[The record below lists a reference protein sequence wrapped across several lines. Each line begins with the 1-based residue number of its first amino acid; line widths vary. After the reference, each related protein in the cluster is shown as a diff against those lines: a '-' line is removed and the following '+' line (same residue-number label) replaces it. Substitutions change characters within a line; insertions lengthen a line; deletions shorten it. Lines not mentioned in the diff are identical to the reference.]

1 MAFHCMNCNGS
12 MVFDVATQR
21 MKCLHC
27 GSECD
32 PHDFVVRDEAIDQGA
47 TDATQTNAGEASA
60 MARFT
65 CQNCGAAL
73 EGTEDSMIGFCPYC
87 GGQSMVRE
95 RGATYEVEGIVP
107 FKVDKQNCVELYGKY
122 TKGVGCL
129 PKEFRDPSFIQN
141 FVGIY
146 MPYFQYD
153 VYLDSASVKGTK
165 TVERNSRYDVINHYA
180 IDATVDAVYKRG
192 VSFDA
197 SKYLD
202 DTISNRVQPYDLDL
216 MEPFSPAYL
225 AGFYADS
232 STVDPKLYDEDAQEV
247 ASGDLVEVI
256 SKHMSGTKGISVSKK
271 DAEVGAQ
278 TTGHHSALLPLWF
291 LTWRKEDRVA
301 YAVVNGATG
310 KVVSDLPLD
319 LKAFALRCVIASAV
333 LFAILELLFQPTP
346 FITSAISLLAAIAMA
361 FCILTS
367 ARTEYESASHAN
379 DKGWE
384 GDLDEDDLETGDDA
398 SNPAGKKTKK
408 KKKKGMNEGV
418 RTILEVVGMIGIIFL
433 VMLLYIGRGT
443 AAVAIAKILFPIVSI
458 PIVGY
463 VTFKVASWN
472 KSVKNSSSIVSAIVL
487 LVTVLLNI
495 AIIIISPVNDGWYY
509 LGDALCIVGLVIAA
523 VAMMITFNRAT
534 TRPLPKL
541 FERTEVK
548 Q

>member
-256 SKHMSGTKGISVSKK
+256 SKHMSGTKGISVNKQ
-271 DAEVGAQ
+271 DAEVRAQ
-278 TTGHHSALLPLWF
+278 TLRHHTALLPLWF

-418 RTILEVVGMIGIIFL
+418 RTILEVIGMIGIIFL